1 MNNEITSNELVTGS
15 SSNDAITTGNG
26 NDTIMG
32 SLGNDT
38 INAQE
43 GMDWIS
49 YKDIITTPYD
59 EDQKG
64 IKLSLSSDNTT
75 LNIYNSHYYYE
86 ENDNGDTKQN
96 HTWQSAFSDEIL
108 NVEASMQPIKTMLL
122 KETITTT

>member
-43 GMDWIS
+43 IETTERIFEFRRSCYLKHDCKSGDE
-49 YKDIITTPYD
+49 ITAENLTTLRPN
-59 EDQKG
+59 KG
-64 IKLSLSSDNTT
+64 IDSRDYFRLLGKKLLVNKKAFEA
-75 LNIYNSHYYYE
+75 IYWNE
-86 ENDNGDTKQN
+86 
-96 HTWQSAFSDEIL
+96 
-108 NVEASMQPIKTMLL
+108 VED
-122 KETITTT
+122 